1 MQDSHKI
8 SSWFCNLQNFTLS
21 QKKIKMIWEEEIK
34 QAIQMGSP
42 HFLQPWENTQQTDKF
57 KDISL
62 SLLSSNADK
71 FRNKKYFFLFT
82 TGNKWSH
89 FLEHY
94 RLCKAAEQLSQ
105 PDTKFLRL
113 VLMKTIPIWK
123 LNSLTMHIFIF
134 PFFFSEMQI
143 ESHVFI
149 FEGCWLYS
157 PITNECALRLQSNLS
172 NNGVW
177 KKLENIYIYK

>member
-1 MQDSHKI
+1 MRCKI
-8 SSWFCNLQNFTLS
+8 HTKFLLGFVIYKILLLAR
-21 QKKIKMIWEEEIK
+21 KKIKMIWEEEIK

-57 KDISL
+57 KDL
-62 SLLSSNADK
+62 SLLFSNADK

-82 TGNKWSH
+82 TGNKWAH

-94 RLCKAAEQLSQ
+94 WLCKAAEQFSQ

-134 PFFFSEMQI
+134 PFFFYFQK
-143 ESHVFI
+143 
-149 FEGCWLYS
+149 C
-157 PITNECALRLQSNLS
+157 RLILMFSFLKDVGFTVPSLMNVQPKTL
-172 NNGVW
+172 
-177 KKLENIYIYK
+177 